1 MFSEISKMPE
11 TILSL
16 ADIKQ
21 VVKPLAEKY
30 KISEVY
36 IFDSYARNEATAESD
51 IDFLVVGGNGF
62 KPTSVFAFSEELHIA
77 FNKNIDV
84 FEINEINAGSELYEK
99 IMKERIRVS

>member
-1 MFSEISKMPE
+1 MPE

-36 IFDSYARNEATAESD
+36 LFGSYARNEATAESD

-62 KPTSVFAFSEELHIA
+62 KLTSVFSFSEELRVA
-77 FNKNIDV
+77 FKKEIDV
-84 FEINEINAGSELYEK
+84 FEISEINADSTLYQK
-99 IMKERIRVS
+99 IMETRIRVS

>member
-1 MFSEISKMPE
+1 MNDRRKVTIPSSLVNSNLFSEIIKMPE

-36 IFDSYARNEATAESD
+36 IFGSYARNEATAESD
-51 IDFLVVGGNGF
+51 IDFLLVGGNGF
-62 KPTSVFAFSEELHIA
+62 KPTSVFAFL
-77 FNKNIDV
+77 KNYISLL
-84 FEINEINAGSELYEK
+84 I
-99 IMKERIRVS
+99 RILMFLK

>member
-1 MFSEISKMPE
+1 MPE

-16 ADIKQ
+16 ADIQKI
-21 VVKPLAEKY
+21 VKPLAEKY

-36 IFDSYARNEATAESD
+36 IFFFFSRNEATAESD
-51 IDFLVVGGNGF
+51 IDFLVVGGNRF